1 MRAGISMCRCVD
13 SSKALLWLPELA
25 ASLNAWKR
33 LNVSKWNYRVLG
45 VLNDWVHEWNPKL
58 SKCTCACKLL
68 YKTAIVYELKHLIN
82 GGMGC
87 RDTRISRLRQCKN
100 QGSKPVSLPV
110 CMPRNRVNGC
120 DQVNDTTIS
129 MNDCLTVWEQETQL
143 CNNDWSIQQYGS

>member
-1 MRAGISMCRCVD
+1 MQTQCVIASRYEGREIMCRRVD

-25 ASLNAWKR
+25 ASLNGWKAQCEKMKIQVAR
-33 LNVSKWNYRVLG
+33 ST
-45 VLNDWVHEWNPKL
+45 EWL
-58 SKCTCACKLL
+58 SPW
-68 YKTAIVYELKHLIN
+68 IVYELKHLIN

-100 QGSKPVSLPV
+100 QGSKPVSFPV

-143 CNNDWSIQQYGS
+143 CNNDWSIQKYVS